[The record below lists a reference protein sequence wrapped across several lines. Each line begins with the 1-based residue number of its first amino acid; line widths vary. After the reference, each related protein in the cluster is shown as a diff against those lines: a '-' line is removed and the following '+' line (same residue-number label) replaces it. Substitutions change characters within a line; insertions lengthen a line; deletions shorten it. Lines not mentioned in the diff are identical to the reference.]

1 MPLGVI
7 SRVSFGFW
15 GDFWRKIAKRE
26 NQKNLGSRSVGNPRH
41 DVALRRSVGCLVRQ
55 GRGGQI
61 GTPQVR
67 RGEGLRRSITVLR
80 RGVATVHSG
89 QILDFCFRKPRI
101 RTLIA

>member
-41 DVALRRSVGCLVRQ
+41 DVALRRSVGCLVAARP
-55 GRGGQI
+55 RGPNWHPSS
-61 GTPQVR
+61 TSPR
-67 RGEGLRRSITVLR
+67 RPRRSITVLR

-101 RTLIA
+101 RTPIA